1 MNNKVMLIGNLGNSP
16 EVKELEGGKKLAK
29 MAMAT
34 NETYKNASGERVKET
49 TWHNLIAWG
58 KSAEY
63 AEKYL
68 QKGMQLAVEGKI
80 VNRNYTDKEGV
91 KRYVSEVQV
100 SEMKILDKKE

>member
-1 MNNKVMLIGNLGNSP
+1 MLIGNLGNSP